1 MTEKIVF
8 KTGLTGA
15 GQDGIYLAAGS
26 PGAGGAGG
34 DGGSNGAAGSPGLV
48 RLIFVLPT
56 GSPPRC
62 GARAARRRAGVAPP
76 TCGHTTLMGTPQTSP
91 AARPL
96 RQRVAHAQ
104 DSVACANW
112 RPARVCSS
120 PEDVIDCPHL
130 RAVTSC
136 KRKAVTRLARPANL
150 FCSNEV
156 LISSGRKSSWESPIR
171 HVIMNSL

>member
-1 MTEKIVF
+1 MR
-8 KTGLTGA
+8 
-15 GQDGIYLAAGS
+15 QDSRVDRRERAVTAATM
-26 PGAGGAGG
+26 
-34 DGGSNGAAGSPGLV
+34 
-48 RLIFVLPT
+48 VLRDRPAWCA
-56 GSPPRC
+56 SSLCCPRVHPPRC

-96 RQRVAHAQ
+96 RQGLRTLKTLWRAQTGDPHA
-104 DSVACANW
+104 S
-112 RPARVCSS
+112 ARRRRKSS
-120 PEDVIDCPHL
+120 MSHL
-130 RAVTSC
+130 RAMTSC

>member
-62 GARAARRRAGVAPP
+62 GARSARRRAGVAPP

-96 RQRVAHAQ
+96 RQGLRTLKTLWRAQTGDPHASAH
-104 DSVACANW
+104 
-112 RPARVCSS
+112 RRRKSS
-120 PEDVIDCPHL
+120 MSHL
-130 RAVTSC
+130 RAMTSC
-136 KRKAVTRLARPANL
+136 KRKAVTRLARPAASGL
-150 FCSNEV
+150 PT
-156 LISSGRKSSWESPIR
+156 SSAATKF
-171 HVIMNSL
+171 